1 MALFGS
7 ARDAS
12 LVRSVNRELINNF
25 VDMEVAFYKLVL
37 EDSRANIYDESDN
50 KVYYSPMRIPCLIEK
65 GEKNYVGDDAGYDS
79 TREGFFNFLRDDL
92 KDSNIKGNI
101 GIGHTRWATHGVP
114 NDVNAHPHS
123 DNSEEFAII
132 HNGIIENYAEI
143 KKDLLE
149 EGFEFKSDTDTEVV
163 AVELS
168 RKWNGQLLKTVTDVA
183 KNLEGTYALVVTTTK
198 EEGTI
203 VAGRLMSPLVLGV
216 GENEVFLASD
226 SAAILEHT
234 NKMIF
239 LENGD
244 FVEIKNGQY
253 KLFDSELN
261 EIEREIQEIDWEVSE
276 AEKLGHDHFMY
287 KEILEQSEVIE
298 RTISGRLETT
308 SKEIPIKQDEASK
321 YEKIWIVACGTAYH
335 AGLFGKDLFEK
346 VLGVPV
352 SVELASEFRYR
363 EPIVGEN
370 DLGIVISQSG
380 ETMDTIAATELL
392 KENGAHVLALVNV
405 VGSSLARMADSV
417 FYLHVGPEIGVAS
430 TKAYLGMLVG
440 QLLLAKHWDSANKL
454 DVSFDEIAELPKLIE
469 ETMDCEKQIKDLS
482 EKIYKKNDIYFIGRG
497 LDYALAAEG
506 ALKLKEISYLHAE
519 ALAAGEL
526 KHGTLALIEDG
537 TPIIVT
543 ASQNHLL
550 DKTTSNVQEVIAR
563 GAYVIAIGD
572 NQSEKLENIS
582 DEYVTLP
589 DSNEILTTVISI
601 IPLQFIAYHVANL
614 NGESIDQPRNLAKSV
629 TVE

>member
-1 MALFGS
+1 MCGIIGYSGPKQPLPILLDGLS
-7 ARDAS
+7 R
-12 LVRSVNRELINNF
+12 
-25 VDMEVAFYKLVL
+25 L
-37 EDSRANIYDESDN
+37 EYR
-50 KVYYSPMRIPCLIEK
+50 
-65 GEKNYVGDDAGYDS
+65 GYDS
-79 TREGFFNFLRDDL
+79 AGIAITDGQNLTIEKKEGKLQVL
-92 KDSNIKGNI
+92 KDHLFDKEINGNI

-114 NDVNAHPHS
+114 SDENAHPHY
-123 DNSEEFAII
+123 DRNKDFAII
-132 HNGIIENYAEI
+132 HNGIIENYAEM
-143 KKDLLE
+143 KEKLQSDDYQ
-149 EGFEFKSDTDTEVV
+149 FESETDTEVV

-168 RKWNGQLLKTVTDVA
+168 KQWTGNLLETVCKVA
-183 KNLEGTYALVVTTTK
+183 KELDGTYALVVTTTK
-198 EEGTI
+198 QSDTI
-203 VAGRLMSPLVLGV
+203 VAGRMMSPLVLGV
-216 GENEVFLASD
+216 GEGEVFLASD

-244 FVEIKNGQY
+244 FVEIKDGSYQ
-253 KLFDSELN
+253 LFDINMNKIS
-261 EIEREIQEIDWEVSE
+261 REVQEIDWKVSE
-276 AEKLGHDHFMY
+276 AEKSGHDHFMY
-287 KEILEQSEVIE
+287 KEILEQAEVIE
-298 RTISGRLETT
+298 RTITGRLEIG
-308 SKEIPIKQDEASK
+308 SEEIPVDLNKAKQF
-321 YEKIWIVACGTAYH
+321 EKIWIVACGTAYH

-363 EPIVGEN
+363 EPIVGKN

-392 KENGAHVLALVNV
+392 KENNVHVLALVNV

-417 FYLHVGPEIGVAS
+417 LYLHVGPEIGVAS

-440 QLLLAKHWDSANKL
+440 QLLLAKHWDESENL
-454 DVSFDEIAELPKLIE
+454 ETTFDEIKQLPSLIK
-469 ETMDCEKQIKDLS
+469 ETLKCETQIKEIS
-482 EKIYKKNDIYFIGRG
+482 KSINEKKDIYFIGRG

-526 KHGTLALIEDG
+526 KHGTLALIENG
-537 TPIIVT
+537 TPVIVT
-543 ASQNHLL
+543 ASQHHLL
-550 DKTTSNVQEVIAR
+550 DKTTSNVQEVKAR

-572 NQSEKLENIS
+572 NSSKKLQDIS
-582 DEYVTLP
+582 NDYVTLP
-589 DSNEILTTVISI
+589 EASEMLSTIVSI

>member
-1 MALFGS
+1 MCGIIGYSGPKQPLPILLDGLS
-7 ARDAS
+7 R
-12 LVRSVNRELINNF
+12 
-25 VDMEVAFYKLVL
+25 L
-37 EDSRANIYDESDN
+37 EYR
-50 KVYYSPMRIPCLIEK
+50 
-65 GEKNYVGDDAGYDS
+65 GYDS
-79 TREGFFNFLRDDL
+79 AGIAITDGQNLTIEKKEGKLQVL
-92 KDSNIKGNI
+92 KDHLLNKEINGNI

-114 NDVNAHPHS
+114 SDENAHPHY
-123 DNSEEFAII
+123 DRNKDFAII
-132 HNGIIENYAEI
+132 HNGIIENYAEM
-143 KKDLLE
+143 KE
-149 EGFEFKSDTDTEVV
+149 ELQSDDYQFESETDTEVV

-168 RKWNGQLLKTVTDVA
+168 KQWTGNLLETVCKVA
-183 KNLEGTYALVVTTTK
+183 KELDGTYALVVTTTK
-198 EEGTI
+198 QSDTI
-203 VAGRLMSPLVLGV
+203 VAGRMMSPLVLGV
-216 GENEVFLASD
+216 GEGEVFLASD

-244 FVEIKNGQY
+244 FVEIKDGSYQ
-253 KLFDSELN
+253 LFDINMNKIS
-261 EIEREIQEIDWEVSE
+261 REVQEIDWKVSE
-276 AEKLGHDHFMY
+276 AEKSGHDHFMY
-287 KEILEQSEVIE
+287 KEILEQAEVIE
-298 RTISGRLETT
+298 RTITGRLEIG
-308 SKEIPIKQDEASK
+308 SEEIPVDLNKAKQF
-321 YEKIWIVACGTAYH
+321 EKIWIVACGTAYH

-363 EPIVGEN
+363 EPIVGKN

-392 KENGAHVLALVNV
+392 KENNAHVLALVNV

-417 FYLHVGPEIGVAS
+417 LYLHVGPEIGVAS

-440 QLLLAKHWDSANKL
+440 QLLLAKHWDESENL
-454 DVSFDEIAELPKLIE
+454 ETTFDEIKQLPFLIK
-469 ETMDCEKQIKDLS
+469 ETLKCESQIKEIS
-482 EKIYKKNDIYFIGRG
+482 KSINEKKDIYFIGRG

-526 KHGTLALIEDG
+526 KHGTLALIENG
-537 TPIIVT
+537 TPVIVT
-543 ASQNHLL
+543 ASQHHLL
-550 DKTTSNVQEVIAR
+550 DKTTSNVQEVKAR

-572 NQSEKLENIS
+572 NSSKKLQDIS
-582 DEYVTLP
+582 NDYVTLP
-589 DSNEILTTVISI
+589 EASEMLSTIVSI

>member
-1 MALFGS
+1 MCGIVGYSGPKEPLPILLGGLS
-7 ARDAS
+7 R
-12 LVRSVNRELINNF
+12 
-25 VDMEVAFYKLVL
+25 L
-37 EDSRANIYDESDN
+37 EYR
-50 KVYYSPMRIPCLIEK
+50 
-65 GEKNYVGDDAGYDS
+65 GYDS
-79 TREGFFNFLRDDL
+79 AGIAILNNNDLVVEKKEGKLSSL
-92 KDSNIKGNI
+92 VQHLEGKTIKGNI

-114 NDVNAHPHS
+114 SDKNAHPHS
-123 DNSEEFAII
+123 DNQNEFAII
-132 HNGIIENYAEI
+132 HNGIVENYSEMKNELI
-143 KKDLLE
+143 E
-149 EGFEFKSDTDTEVV
+149 QGYTFSSDTDTEVV

-168 RKWNGQLLKTVTDVA
+168 KEWSGDLLETVLNVA
-183 KNLEGTYALVVTTTK
+183 KKLEGTYALVVTTVK
-198 EEGTI
+198 QPDVI
-203 VAGRLMSPLVLGV
+203 IAGRMMSPLVLGV
-216 GENEVFLASD
+216 GDDEVFLASD

-244 FVEIKNGQY
+244 FVKIENGHFE
-253 KLFDSELN
+253 LFDINKNKIS
-261 EIEREIQEIDWEVSE
+261 REIQVIDWEVSE
-276 AEKLGHDHFMY
+276 AEKGGHDHFMY
-287 KEILEQSEVIE
+287 KEILEQPEVIE
-298 RTISGRLETT
+298 RTISGRLAGIESDIPI
-308 SKEIPIKQDEASK
+308 SKEEAQK
-321 YEKIWIVACGTAYH
+321 FEKIWIVACGTAYH

-363 EPIVGEN
+363 EPIVGKN

-392 KENGAHVLALVNV
+392 KENDAHVLAFVNV

-417 FYLHVGPEIGVAS
+417 LYLHVGPEIGVAS
-430 TKAYLGMLVG
+430 TKAYLGMLIG
-440 QLLLAKHWDSANKL
+440 QLLVAKHWDEENKL
-454 DVSFDEIAELPKLIE
+454 NISYDEINELPKLIQ
-469 ETMDCEKQIKDLS
+469 ETLNCEDQIKSLS
-482 EKIYKKNDIYFIGRG
+482 KKISKKKDIYFIGRG

-526 KHGTLALIEDG
+526 KHGTLALIEDD
-537 TPIIVT
+537 TPVIVT

-563 GAYVIAIGD
+563 GAYVISIGD
-572 NQSEKLENIS
+572 NSSKKLEDIS
-582 DEYVTLP
+582 NEYVTLP
-589 DSNEILTTVISI
+589 TTSEVLSTIISI

>member
-1 MALFGS
+1 
-7 ARDAS
+7 
-12 LVRSVNRELINNF
+12 VNRNNLKQSLLQPARWNGDIMCGIVGYSGPKEPLPILING
-25 VDMEVAFYKLVL
+25 LSRL
-37 EDSRANIYDESDN
+37 EYR
-50 KVYYSPMRIPCLIEK
+50 
-65 GEKNYVGDDAGYDS
+65 GYDS
-79 TREGFFNFLRDDL
+79 AGIAISDGNKIIVEKKEGKLDVLKNHL
-92 KDSNIKGNI
+92 KDRNIKGNL

-149 EGFEFKSDTDTEVV
+149 KGFKFKSDTDTEVV

-183 KNLEGTYALVVTTTK
+183 KTLEGTYALVVTTTR

-253 KLFDSELN
+253 KLFDLELN

-276 AEKLGHDHFMY
+276 AEKLGYDHFMY

-298 RTISGRLETT
+298 RTISRRLEKN

-335 AGLFGKDLFEK
+335 AGLFGKDIFEK

-454 DVSFDEIAELPKLIE
+454 DVSFNEIAELPKLIE
-469 ETMDCEKQIKDLS
+469 ETMACEKQIKEIS
-482 EKIYKKNDIYFIGRG
+482 EIICKKNDIYFIGRG

-526 KHGTLALIEDG
+526 KHGTLALIEEG

>member
-1 MALFGS
+1 MCGIIGYSGPKQPLPILLDGLS
-7 ARDAS
+7 R
-12 LVRSVNRELINNF
+12 
-25 VDMEVAFYKLVL
+25 L
-37 EDSRANIYDESDN
+37 EYR
-50 KVYYSPMRIPCLIEK
+50 
-65 GEKNYVGDDAGYDS
+65 GYDS
-79 TREGFFNFLRDDL
+79 AGIAITDGQNLTIEKKEGKLQVL
-92 KDSNIKGNI
+92 KNHLLNKEINGNI

-114 NDVNAHPHS
+114 SDENAHPHY
-123 DNSEEFAII
+123 DRDKDFAII
-132 HNGIIENYAEI
+132 HNGIIENYAEM
-143 KKDLLE
+143 KE
-149 EGFEFKSDTDTEVV
+149 ELQRDNYQFESETDTEVV

-168 RKWNGQLLKTVTDVA
+168 NQWTGNLLETVCKVA
-183 KNLEGTYALVVTTTK
+183 KELVGTYALVVTTTK
-198 EEGTI
+198 QPDTI
-203 VAGRLMSPLVLGV
+203 VAGRMMSPLVLGV
-216 GENEVFLASD
+216 GEGEVFLASD

-244 FVEIKNGQY
+244 FVEIKDGSYQ
-253 KLFDSELN
+253 LFDIHMNKIS
-261 EIEREIQEIDWEVSE
+261 REIQEIDWKVSE
-276 AEKLGHDHFMY
+276 AEKSGHDHFMY
-287 KEILEQSEVIE
+287 KEILEQAEVIE
-298 RTISGRLETT
+298 RTIAGRLEIG
-308 SKEIPIKQDEASK
+308 SEEIPVNLNMAKQF
-321 YEKIWIVACGTAYH
+321 EKIWIVACGTAYH

-392 KENGAHVLALVNV
+392 KENDAHVLALVNV

-417 FYLHVGPEIGVAS
+417 LYLHVGPEIGVAS

-440 QLLLAKHWDSANKL
+440 QLLLAKHWDESENL
-454 DVSFDEIAELPKLIE
+454 ETTFDEIKQLPLLIK
-469 ETMDCEKQIKDLS
+469 ETLKCESQIKEIS
-482 EKIYKKNDIYFIGRG
+482 KSINEKKDIYFIGRG

-526 KHGTLALIEDG
+526 KHGTLALIENG
-537 TPIIVT
+537 TPVIVT
-543 ASQNHLL
+543 ASQHHLL
-550 DKTTSNVQEVIAR
+550 DKTTSNVQEVKAR

-572 NQSEKLENIS
+572 NSSKKLQDIS
-582 DEYVTLP
+582 NDYVTLP
-589 DSNEILTTVISI
+589 EASEMLSTIVSI

>member
-1 MALFGS
+1 MCGIIGYSGPKQPLPILLGGLS
-7 ARDAS
+7 R
-12 LVRSVNRELINNF
+12 
-25 VDMEVAFYKLVL
+25 L
-37 EDSRANIYDESDN
+37 EYR
-50 KVYYSPMRIPCLIEK
+50 
-65 GEKNYVGDDAGYDS
+65 GYDS
-79 TREGFFNFLRDDL
+79 AGIAISDGENIIIEKKEGKLQVL
-92 KDSNIKGNI
+92 KDHLLDTKIKGNI

-114 NDVNAHPHS
+114 SDENAHPHY
-123 DNSEEFAII
+123 DNNQDFALI

-143 KKDLLE
+143 KE
-149 EGFEFKSDTDTEVV
+149 ELQKEDYQFESETDTEVV

-168 RKWNGQLLKTVTDVA
+168 RQWTGNLLETVCKVA
-183 KNLEGTYALVVTTTK
+183 KELDGTYALVVTTTK
-198 EEGTI
+198 QSNTI
-203 VAGRLMSPLVLGV
+203 VAGRMMSPLVLGV
-216 GENEVFLASD
+216 GDGEVFLASD

-244 FVEIKNGQY
+244 FVEIKNGNYQ
-253 KLFDSELN
+253 LFDIN
-261 EIEREIQEIDWEVSE
+261 MNKVTRDIQEIDWEVSE
-276 AEKLGHDHFMY
+276 AEKSGHDHYMY

-298 RTISGRLETT
+298 RTIAGRLEVG
-308 SKEIPIKQDEASK
+308 SEEIPVDLKKAKQF
-321 YEKIWIVACGTAYH
+321 EKIWIVACGTAYH

-392 KENGAHVLALVNV
+392 KENNSHVLALVNV

-417 FYLHVGPEIGVAS
+417 LYLHVGPEIGVAS

-440 QLLLAKHWDSANKL
+440 QLLLAKHWDESNKL
-454 DVSFDEIAELPKLIE
+454 ETTFNEIKQLPSLIK
-469 ETMDCEKQIKDLS
+469 ETLKCEAQIKEIS
-482 EKIYKKNDIYFIGRG
+482 KSINEKKDIYFIGRG

-526 KHGTLALIEDG
+526 KHGTLALIQDG
-537 TPIIVT
+537 TPVIVT
-543 ASQNHLL
+543 ASQHHLL
-550 DKTTSNVQEVIAR
+550 DKTTSNVQEVKAR

-572 NQSEKLENIS
+572 NSSKKLQDIS
-582 DEYVTLP
+582 DDYVTLP
-589 DSNEILTTVISI
+589 EASEMLSTIVSI

>member
-1 MALFGS
+1 MCGIVGYSGPKEPLPILLGGLS
-7 ARDAS
+7 R
-12 LVRSVNRELINNF
+12 
-25 VDMEVAFYKLVL
+25 L
-37 EDSRANIYDESDN
+37 EYR
-50 KVYYSPMRIPCLIEK
+50 
-65 GEKNYVGDDAGYDS
+65 GYDS
-79 TREGFFNFLRDDL
+79 AGIAILNNNDLIVEKKEGKLSSL
-92 KDSNIKGNI
+92 VQHLEGKTIKGNI

-114 NDVNAHPHS
+114 SDKNAHPHS
-123 DNSEEFAII
+123 DNQNEFAII
-132 HNGIIENYAEI
+132 HNGIVENYSEMKNELI
-143 KKDLLE
+143 E
-149 EGFEFKSDTDTEVV
+149 QGYTFSSDTDTEVV

-168 RKWNGQLLKTVTDVA
+168 KEWSGDLLETVLNVA
-183 KNLEGTYALVVTTTK
+183 KKLEGTYALVVTTVK
-198 EEGTI
+198 QPDVI
-203 VAGRLMSPLVLGV
+203 VAGRMMSPLVLGV
-216 GENEVFLASD
+216 GDDEVFLASD

-244 FVEIKNGQY
+244 FVKIENGHFE
-253 KLFDSELN
+253 LFDINKNKIS
-261 EIEREIQEIDWEVSE
+261 REIQVIDWEVSE
-276 AEKLGHDHFMY
+276 AEKGGHDHFMY
-287 KEILEQSEVIE
+287 KEILEQPEVIE
-298 RTISGRLETT
+298 RTISGRLAGIESDIPI
-308 SKEIPIKQDEASK
+308 SKEEAQK
-321 YEKIWIVACGTAYH
+321 FEKIWIVACGTAYH

-363 EPIVGEN
+363 EPIVGKN

-392 KENGAHVLALVNV
+392 KENDAHVLAFVNV

-417 FYLHVGPEIGVAS
+417 LYLHVGPEIGVAS
-430 TKAYLGMLVG
+430 TKAYLGMLIG
-440 QLLLAKHWDSANKL
+440 QLLVAKHWDEENKL
-454 DVSFDEIAELPKLIE
+454 NISYDEINELPKLIQ
-469 ETMDCEKQIKDLS
+469 ETLNCEDQIKSLS
-482 EKIYKKNDIYFIGRG
+482 KKISKKKGIYFIGRV

-526 KHGTLALIEDG
+526 KHGTLALIEDD
-537 TPIIVT
+537 TPVIVT

-563 GAYVIAIGD
+563 GAYVISIGD
-572 NQSEKLENIS
+572 NSSKKLEDIS
-582 DEYVTLP
+582 NEYVTLP
-589 DSNEILTTVISI
+589 TTSEVLSTIISI

>member
-1 MALFGS
+1 MCGIIGYSGPKQPLPILLDGLS
-7 ARDAS
+7 R
-12 LVRSVNRELINNF
+12 
-25 VDMEVAFYKLVL
+25 L
-37 EDSRANIYDESDN
+37 EYR
-50 KVYYSPMRIPCLIEK
+50 
-65 GEKNYVGDDAGYDS
+65 GYDS
-79 TREGFFNFLRDDL
+79 AGIAITDGQNLTIEKKEGKLQVL
-92 KDSNIKGNI
+92 KDHLLNKEINGNI

-114 NDVNAHPHS
+114 SDENAHPHY
-123 DNSEEFAII
+123 DRDKDFAII
-132 HNGIIENYAEI
+132 HNGIIENYAEM
-143 KKDLLE
+143 KE
-149 EGFEFKSDTDTEVV
+149 ELQRDNYQFESETDTEVV

-168 RKWNGQLLKTVTDVA
+168 NQWTGNLLETVCKVA
-183 KNLEGTYALVVTTTK
+183 KELVGTYALVVTTTK
-198 EEGTI
+198 QPDTI
-203 VAGRLMSPLVLGV
+203 VAGRMMSPLVLGV
-216 GENEVFLASD
+216 GEGEVFLASD

-244 FVEIKNGQY
+244 FVEIKDGSYQ
-253 KLFDSELN
+253 LFDINMNKIS
-261 EIEREIQEIDWEVSE
+261 REIQEIDWKVSE
-276 AEKLGHDHFMY
+276 AEKSGHDHFMY
-287 KEILEQSEVIE
+287 KEILEQAEVIE
-298 RTISGRLETT
+298 RTITGRLEIG
-308 SKEIPIKQDEASK
+308 SEEIPVDLNMAKQF
-321 YEKIWIVACGTAYH
+321 EKIWIVACGTAYH

-392 KENGAHVLALVNV
+392 KENDAHVLALVNV

-417 FYLHVGPEIGVAS
+417 LYLHVGPEIGVAS

-440 QLLLAKHWDSANKL
+440 QLLLAKHWDESENL
-454 DVSFDEIAELPKLIE
+454 ETTFDEIKQLPLLIK
-469 ETMDCEKQIKDLS
+469 ETLKCESQIKEIS
-482 EKIYKKNDIYFIGRG
+482 KSINEKKDIYFIGRG

-526 KHGTLALIEDG
+526 KHGTLALIENG
-537 TPIIVT
+537 TPVIVT
-543 ASQNHLL
+543 ASQHHLL
-550 DKTTSNVQEVIAR
+550 DKTTSNVQEVKAR

-572 NQSEKLENIS
+572 NSSKKLQDIS
-582 DEYVTLP
+582 NDYVTLP
-589 DSNEILTTVISI
+589 EASEMLSTIVSI

>member
-1 MALFGS
+1 
-7 ARDAS
+7 
-12 LVRSVNRELINNF
+12 
-25 VDMEVAFYKLVL
+25 
-37 EDSRANIYDESDN
+37 
-50 KVYYSPMRIPCLIEK
+50 
-65 GEKNYVGDDAGYDS
+65 
-79 TREGFFNFLRDDL
+79 
-92 KDSNIKGNI
+92 
-101 GIGHTRWATHGVP
+101 
-114 NDVNAHPHS
+114 
-123 DNSEEFAII
+123 
-132 HNGIIENYAEI
+132 
-143 KKDLLE
+143 
-149 EGFEFKSDTDTEVV
+149 
-163 AVELS
+163 
-168 RKWNGQLLKTVTDVA
+168 
-183 KNLEGTYALVVTTTK
+183 
-198 EEGTI
+198 
-203 VAGRLMSPLVLGV
+203 
-216 GENEVFLASD
+216 
-226 SAAILEHT
+226 
-234 NKMIF
+234 
-239 LENGD
+239 
-244 FVEIKNGQY
+244 
-253 KLFDSELN
+253 
-261 EIEREIQEIDWEVSE
+261 
-276 AEKLGHDHFMY
+276 
-287 KEILEQSEVIE
+287 
-298 RTISGRLETT
+298 
-308 SKEIPIKQDEASK
+308 
-321 YEKIWIVACGTAYH
+321 
-335 AGLFGKDLFEK
+335 
-346 VLGVPV
+346 
-352 SVELASEFRYR
+352 
-363 EPIVGEN
+363 
-370 DLGIVISQSG
+370 
-380 ETMDTIAATELL
+380 MDTIAATELL

-440 QLLLAKHWDSANKL
+440 QLLLAKHWDSASKL
-454 DVSFDEIAELPKLIE
+454 DVSFDEVAELPKLIE
-469 ETMDCEKQIKDLS
+469 ETMACEKQIKDIS

>member
-1 MALFGS
+1 MCGIIGYS
-7 ARDAS
+7 GQ
-12 LVRSVNRELINNF
+12 REPLPILL
-25 VDMEVAFYKLVL
+25 DGLSRL
-37 EDSRANIYDESDN
+37 EYR
-50 KVYYSPMRIPCLIEK
+50 
-65 GEKNYVGDDAGYDS
+65 GYDS
-79 TREGFFNFLRDDL
+79 AGIAIIDGETLTIEKKEGKLQVL
-92 KDSNIKGNI
+92 KDHLVDKEINGNI

-114 NDVNAHPHS
+114 SDENAHPHY
-123 DNSEEFAII
+123 DNNQDFAII
-132 HNGIIENYAEI
+132 HNGIIENYAEM
-143 KKDLLE
+143 KEVLLNE
-149 EGFEFKSDTDTEVV
+149 NNEFKSETDTEVV

-168 RKWNGQLLKTVTDVA
+168 RQWTGNLLETVCNVA
-183 KNLEGTYALVVTTTK
+183 KGLEGTYALVVTTIK
-198 EEGTI
+198 EPETI
-203 VAGRLMSPLVLGV
+203 VAGRMMSPLVLGV
-216 GENEVFLASD
+216 GEDEVFLASD

-253 KLFDSELN
+253 QLFDIDMN
-261 EIEREIQEIDWEVSE
+261 EITREVQVIDWEVSE
-276 AEKLGHDHFMY
+276 AEKSGHDHFMY

-298 RTISGRLETT
+298 RTITGRLELG
-308 SKEIPIKQDEASK
+308 SEQIPIDLEHAKK
-321 YEKIWIVACGTAYH
+321 FEKIWIVACGTAYH

-346 VLGVPV
+346 VLGIPV

-363 EPIVGEN
+363 EPIVGKN

-392 KENGAHVLALVNV
+392 KENGSHVLALVNV

-417 FYLHVGPEIGVAS
+417 LYLHVGPEIGVAS

-440 QLLLAKHWDSANKL
+440 QLLLAKHWDEFNKL
-454 DVSFDEIAELPKLIE
+454 ETSFDEISELPFLIKKALE
-469 ETMDCEKQIKDLS
+469 CEPQIKEISKSIND
-482 EKIYKKNDIYFIGRG
+482 KKDIYFIGRG

-526 KHGTLALIEDG
+526 KHGTLALIEKG
-537 TPIIVT
+537 TPVVVT
-543 ASQNHLL
+543 ASQHHLL
-550 DKTTSNVQEVIAR
+550 DKTTSNVQEVKAR

-572 NQSEKLENIS
+572 NSSKKLQDIS
-582 DEYVTLP
+582 DNYVTLP
-589 DSNEILTTVISI
+589 EASEMLSTIISI

>member
-1 MALFGS
+1 MCGIVGYS
-7 ARDAS
+7 GPK
-12 LVRSVNRELINNF
+12 ELLPIRING
-25 VDMEVAFYKLVL
+25 LSRL
-37 EDSRANIYDESDN
+37 EYR
-50 KVYYSPMRIPCLIEK
+50 
-65 GEKNYVGDDAGYDS
+65 GYDS
-79 TREGFFNFLRDDL
+79 AGIAISDGNKITVEKKEGKLNVL
-92 KDSNIKGNI
+92 KNHLKESNIKGNI

-168 RKWNGQLLKTVTDVA
+168 RKWNGELLKTVTDVA
-183 KNLEGTYALVVTTTK
+183 KTLDGTYALVVTTTK

-253 KLFDSELN
+253 KLFDSDLN
-261 EIEREIQEIDWEVSE
+261 KIEREIQVIDWEVSE

-298 RTISGRLETT
+298 RTISGRLE
-308 SKEIPIKQDEASK
+308 SNSEEIPIKLDEVSK

-440 QLLLAKHWDSANKL
+440 QLLLAKHWDSTNKL

-469 ETMDCEKQIKDLS
+469 ETMDCEKQIKDIS

>member
-1 MALFGS
+1 MCGIIGYSGPKQPLPILLGGLS
-7 ARDAS
+7 R
-12 LVRSVNRELINNF
+12 
-25 VDMEVAFYKLVL
+25 L
-37 EDSRANIYDESDN
+37 EYR
-50 KVYYSPMRIPCLIEK
+50 
-65 GEKNYVGDDAGYDS
+65 GYDS
-79 TREGFFNFLRDDL
+79 AGIAISDGENIIIEKKEGKLQVL
-92 KDSNIKGNI
+92 KDHLLDAKIKGNI

-114 NDVNAHPHS
+114 SDENAHPHY
-123 DNSEEFAII
+123 DNNQDFAII

-143 KKDLLE
+143 KE
-149 EGFEFKSDTDTEVV
+149 ELQKEDYQFESETDTEVV

-168 RKWNGQLLKTVTDVA
+168 RQWTGNLLETVCKVA
-183 KNLEGTYALVVTTTK
+183 KELDGTYALVVTTTK
-198 EEGTI
+198 QSNTI
-203 VAGRLMSPLVLGV
+203 VAGRMMSPLVLGV
-216 GENEVFLASD
+216 GDGEVFLASD

-244 FVEIKNGQY
+244 FVEIKNGNYQ
-253 KLFDSELN
+253 LFDIN
-261 EIEREIQEIDWEVSE
+261 MNKVTRDIQEIDWEVSE
-276 AEKLGHDHFMY
+276 AEKSGHDHYMY

-298 RTISGRLETT
+298 RTIAGRLEVG
-308 SKEIPIKQDEASK
+308 SEEIPIDLKKAKQF
-321 YEKIWIVACGTAYH
+321 EKIWIVACGTAYH

-392 KENGAHVLALVNV
+392 KENNSHVLALVNV

-417 FYLHVGPEIGVAS
+417 LYLHVGPEIGVAS

-440 QLLLAKHWDSANKL
+440 QLLLAKHWDESNKL
-454 DVSFDEIAELPKLIE
+454 ETTFNEIKQLPSLIK
-469 ETMDCEKQIKDLS
+469 ETLKCEAQIKEIS
-482 EKIYKKNDIYFIGRG
+482 KSINEKKDIYFIGRG

-526 KHGTLALIEDG
+526 KHGTLALIQDG
-537 TPIIVT
+537 TPVIVT
-543 ASQNHLL
+543 ASQHHLL
-550 DKTTSNVQEVIAR
+550 DKTTSNVQEVKAR

-572 NQSEKLENIS
+572 NSSKKLQDIS
-582 DEYVTLP
+582 NDYVTLP
-589 DSNEILTTVISI
+589 EASEMLSTIVSI

>member
-1 MALFGS
+1 MCGIIGYSGPKQPLPILLGGLS
-7 ARDAS
+7 R
-12 LVRSVNRELINNF
+12 
-25 VDMEVAFYKLVL
+25 L
-37 EDSRANIYDESDN
+37 EYR
-50 KVYYSPMRIPCLIEK
+50 
-65 GEKNYVGDDAGYDS
+65 GYDS
-79 TREGFFNFLRDDL
+79 AGIAISDGENIIIEKKEGKLQVL
-92 KDSNIKGNI
+92 KDHLLDSKIKGNI

-114 NDVNAHPHS
+114 SDENAHPHY
-123 DNSEEFAII
+123 DNNQDFAII

-143 KKDLLE
+143 KE
-149 EGFEFKSDTDTEVV
+149 ELQKEDYQFESETDTEVV

-168 RKWNGQLLKTVTDVA
+168 RQWTGNLLETVCKVA
-183 KNLEGTYALVVTTTK
+183 KELDGTYALVVTTTK
-198 EEGTI
+198 QSNTI
-203 VAGRLMSPLVLGV
+203 VAGRMMSPLVLGV
-216 GENEVFLASD
+216 GDGEVFLASD

-244 FVEIKNGQY
+244 FVEIKNGNYQ
-253 KLFDSELN
+253 LFDIN
-261 EIEREIQEIDWEVSE
+261 MNKVTRDIQEIDWEVSE
-276 AEKLGHDHFMY
+276 AEKSGHDHYMY

-298 RTISGRLETT
+298 RTIAGRLEVG
-308 SKEIPIKQDEASK
+308 SEEIPIDLKKAKQF
-321 YEKIWIVACGTAYH
+321 EKIWIVACGTAYH

-370 DLGIVISQSG
+370 DLAIVISQSG

-392 KENGAHVLALVNV
+392 KENNSHVLALVNV

-417 FYLHVGPEIGVAS
+417 LYLHVGPEIGVAS

-440 QLLLAKHWDSANKL
+440 QLLLAKHWDESNKL
-454 DVSFDEIAELPKLIE
+454 ETTFNEIKQLPSLIK
-469 ETMDCEKQIKDLS
+469 ETLKCEAQIKEIS
-482 EKIYKKNDIYFIGRG
+482 KSINEKKDIYFIGRG

-526 KHGTLALIEDG
+526 KHGTLALIQDG
-537 TPIIVT
+537 TPVIVT
-543 ASQNHLL
+543 ASQHHLL
-550 DKTTSNVQEVIAR
+550 DKTTSNVQEVKAR

-572 NQSEKLENIS
+572 NSSKKLQDIS
-582 DEYVTLP
+582 NDYVTLP
-589 DSNEILTTVISI
+589 EASEMLSTIVSI

>member
-1 MALFGS
+1 MCGIIGYSGPKQPLPI
-7 ARDAS
+7 
-12 LVRSVNRELINNF
+12 L
-25 VDMEVAFYKLVL
+25 L
-37 EDSRANIYDESDN
+37 EGLSRLEY
-50 KVYYSPMRIPCLIEK
+50 R
-65 GEKNYVGDDAGYDS
+65 GYDS
-79 TREGFFNFLRDDL
+79 AGIAITDGPNLTIEKKEGKLQVL
-92 KDSNIKGNI
+92 KDHLLNKEINGNI

-114 NDVNAHPHS
+114 SDENAHPHY
-123 DNSEEFAII
+123 DRNKDFAII
-132 HNGIIENYAEI
+132 HNGIIENYAEM
-143 KKDLLE
+143 KE
-149 EGFEFKSDTDTEVV
+149 ELQSDDYQFESETDTEVV

-168 RKWNGQLLKTVTDVA
+168 KQWTGNLLETVCKVA
-183 KNLEGTYALVVTTTK
+183 KELDGTYALVVTTTK
-198 EEGTI
+198 QSDTI
-203 VAGRLMSPLVLGV
+203 VAGRMMSPLVLGV
-216 GENEVFLASD
+216 GEGEVFLASD

-244 FVEIKNGQY
+244 FVEIKDGSYQ
-253 KLFDSELN
+253 LFDINMNKIS
-261 EIEREIQEIDWEVSE
+261 REVQEIDWKVSE
-276 AEKLGHDHFMY
+276 AEKSGHDHFMY
-287 KEILEQSEVIE
+287 KEILEQAEVIE
-298 RTISGRLETT
+298 RTITGRLEIG
-308 SKEIPIKQDEASK
+308 SEEIPVDLDKAKQF
-321 YEKIWIVACGTAYH
+321 EKIWIVACGTAYH

-363 EPIVGEN
+363 EPIVGKN

-392 KENGAHVLALVNV
+392 KENNAHVLALVNV

-417 FYLHVGPEIGVAS
+417 LYLHVGPEIGVAS

-440 QLLLAKHWDSANKL
+440 QLLLAKHWDESENL
-454 DVSFDEIAELPKLIE
+454 ETTFDEIKQLPSLIK
-469 ETMDCEKQIKDLS
+469 ETLKCETQIKEIS
-482 EKIYKKNDIYFIGRG
+482 KSINEKKDIYFIGRG

-526 KHGTLALIEDG
+526 KHGTLALIENG
-537 TPIIVT
+537 TPVIVT
-543 ASQNHLL
+543 ASQHHLL
-550 DKTTSNVQEVIAR
+550 DKTTSNVQEVKAR

-572 NQSEKLENIS
+572 NSSKKLQDIS
-582 DEYVTLP
+582 NDYVTLP
-589 DSNEILTTVISI
+589 EASEMLSTIVSI

>member
-1 MALFGS
+1 MCGIIGYSGPEEPLPILLGGLS
-7 ARDAS
+7 R
-12 LVRSVNRELINNF
+12 
-25 VDMEVAFYKLVL
+25 L
-37 EDSRANIYDESDN
+37 EYR
-50 KVYYSPMRIPCLIEK
+50 
-65 GEKNYVGDDAGYDS
+65 GYDS
-79 TREGFFNFLRDDL
+79 AGIAITDGDNITIEKKEGKLQVL
-92 KDSNIKGNI
+92 KDHLLDAKIKGNI

-114 NDVNAHPHS
+114 SDENAHPHY
-123 DNSEEFAII
+123 DNNQDFAII

-143 KKDLLE
+143 KE
-149 EGFEFKSDTDTEVV
+149 ELQKEDYQFESETDTEVV

-168 RKWNGQLLKTVTDVA
+168 RQWTGNLLETVCKVA
-183 KNLEGTYALVVTTTK
+183 KELDGTYALVVTTTK
-198 EEGTI
+198 QSNTI
-203 VAGRLMSPLVLGV
+203 VAGRMMSPLVLGV
-216 GENEVFLASD
+216 GDGEVFLASD

-244 FVEIKNGQY
+244 FVEIKDGSYQ
-253 KLFDSELN
+253 LFDIN
-261 EIEREIQEIDWEVSE
+261 MNKVTRDIQEIDWEVSE
-276 AEKLGHDHFMY
+276 AEKSGHDHYMY

-298 RTISGRLETT
+298 RTITGRLEVG
-308 SKEIPIKQDEASK
+308 SEEIPIDLKKAKQF
-321 YEKIWIVACGTAYH
+321 EKIWIVACGTAYH

-392 KENGAHVLALVNV
+392 KENNSHVLALVNV

-417 FYLHVGPEIGVAS
+417 LYLHVGPEIGVAS

-440 QLLLAKHWDSANKL
+440 QLLLAKHWDESENL
-454 DVSFDEIAELPKLIE
+454 ETTFDEIKQLPFLIK
-469 ETMDCEKQIKDLS
+469 ETLKCEFQIKEIS
-482 EKIYKKNDIYFIGRG
+482 KSINEKKDIYFIGRG

-526 KHGTLALIEDG
+526 KHGTLALIENG
-537 TPIIVT
+537 TPVIVT
-543 ASQNHLL
+543 ASQHHLL
-550 DKTTSNVQEVIAR
+550 DKTTSNVQEVKAR
-563 GAYVIAIGD
+563 GAYLIAIGD
-572 NQSEKLENIS
+572 NSSKKLKDIS
-582 DEYVTLP
+582 ND
-589 DSNEILTTVISI
+589 
-601 IPLQFIAYHVANL
+601 
-614 NGESIDQPRNLAKSV
+614 
-629 TVE
+629 

>member
-1 MALFGS
+1 MCGIIGYSGPKQPLPILLDGLS
-7 ARDAS
+7 R
-12 LVRSVNRELINNF
+12 
-25 VDMEVAFYKLVL
+25 L
-37 EDSRANIYDESDN
+37 EYR
-50 KVYYSPMRIPCLIEK
+50 
-65 GEKNYVGDDAGYDS
+65 GYDS
-79 TREGFFNFLRDDL
+79 AGIAITDGPNLTIEKKEGKLQVL
-92 KDSNIKGNI
+92 KDHLLNTEIKGNI

-114 NDVNAHPHS
+114 SDENAHPHY
-123 DNSEEFAII
+123 DRNKDFAII
-132 HNGIIENYAEI
+132 HNGIIENYAEM
-143 KKDLLE
+143 KE
-149 EGFEFKSDTDTEVV
+149 ELQSDDYQFESETDTEVV

-168 RKWNGQLLKTVTDVA
+168 KQWTGNLLETVCKVA
-183 KNLEGTYALVVTTTK
+183 KELDGTYALVVTTTK
-198 EEGTI
+198 QSDTI
-203 VAGRLMSPLVLGV
+203 VAGRMMSPLVLGV
-216 GENEVFLASD
+216 GEGEVFLASD

-244 FVEIKNGQY
+244 FVEIKDGSYQ
-253 KLFDSELN
+253 LFDINMNKIS
-261 EIEREIQEIDWEVSE
+261 REVQEIDWKVSE
-276 AEKLGHDHFMY
+276 AEKSGHDHFMY
-287 KEILEQSEVIE
+287 KEILEQAEVIE
-298 RTISGRLETT
+298 RTITGRLEIG
-308 SKEIPIKQDEASK
+308 SEEIPVDLNKAKQF
-321 YEKIWIVACGTAYH
+321 EKIWIVACGTAYH

-392 KENGAHVLALVNV
+392 KENNAHVLALVNV

-417 FYLHVGPEIGVAS
+417 LYLHVGPEIGVAS

-440 QLLLAKHWDSANKL
+440 QLLLAKHWDESDNL
-454 DVSFDEIAELPKLIE
+454 ETTFDEIKQLPLLIK
-469 ETMDCEKQIKDLS
+469 ETLKCESQIKEIS
-482 EKIYKKNDIYFIGRG
+482 KSINEKKDIYFIGRG

-526 KHGTLALIEDG
+526 KHGTLALIENG
-537 TPIIVT
+537 TPVIVT
-543 ASQNHLL
+543 ASQHHLL
-550 DKTTSNVQEVIAR
+550 DKTTSNVQEVKAR

-572 NQSEKLENIS
+572 NSSKKLQDIS
-582 DEYVTLP
+582 NDYVTLP
-589 DSNEILTTVISI
+589 EASEMLSTIVSI

>member
-1 MALFGS
+1 MCGIVGYSGPKEPLPI
-7 ARDAS
+7 
-12 LVRSVNRELINNF
+12 LING
-25 VDMEVAFYKLVL
+25 LSRL
-37 EDSRANIYDESDN
+37 EYR
-50 KVYYSPMRIPCLIEK
+50 
-65 GEKNYVGDDAGYDS
+65 GYDS
-79 TREGFFNFLRDDL
+79 AGIAISDGNKITVEKKEGKLDVLKNHI

-183 KNLEGTYALVVTTTK
+183 KTLEGTYALVVTTTK

-276 AEKLGHDHFMY
+276 AEKLGYDHFMY

-363 EPIVGEN
+363 EPIVGKN

-469 ETMDCEKQIKDLS
+469 ETMYCEKQIKDIS

-537 TPIIVT
+537 TPVIVT

>member
-1 MALFGS
+1 MCGIIGYSGPKQPLPILLDGLS
-7 ARDAS
+7 R
-12 LVRSVNRELINNF
+12 
-25 VDMEVAFYKLVL
+25 L
-37 EDSRANIYDESDN
+37 EYR
-50 KVYYSPMRIPCLIEK
+50 
-65 GEKNYVGDDAGYDS
+65 GYDS
-79 TREGFFNFLRDDL
+79 AGIAITDGQNLTIEKKEGKLQVL
-92 KDSNIKGNI
+92 KNHLLNKEINGNI

-114 NDVNAHPHS
+114 SDENAHPHY
-123 DNSEEFAII
+123 DRDKDFAII
-132 HNGIIENYAEI
+132 HNGIIENYAEM
-143 KKDLLE
+143 KE
-149 EGFEFKSDTDTEVV
+149 ELQRDNYQFESETDTEVV

-168 RKWNGQLLKTVTDVA
+168 NQWTGNLLETVCKVA
-183 KNLEGTYALVVTTTK
+183 KELVGTYALVVTTTK
-198 EEGTI
+198 QPDTI
-203 VAGRLMSPLVLGV
+203 VAGRMMSPLVLGV
-216 GENEVFLASD
+216 GEGEVFLASD

-244 FVEIKNGQY
+244 FVEIKDGSYQ
-253 KLFDSELN
+253 LFDINMNKIS
-261 EIEREIQEIDWEVSE
+261 REIQEIDWKVSE
-276 AEKLGHDHFMY
+276 AEKSGHDHFMY
-287 KEILEQSEVIE
+287 KEILEQAEVIE
-298 RTISGRLETT
+298 RTITGRLEIG
-308 SKEIPIKQDEASK
+308 SEEIPVNLNMAKQF
-321 YEKIWIVACGTAYH
+321 EKIWIVACGTAYH

-392 KENGAHVLALVNV
+392 KENDAHVLALVNV

-417 FYLHVGPEIGVAS
+417 LYLHVGPEIGVAS

-440 QLLLAKHWDSANKL
+440 QLLLAKHWDESENL
-454 DVSFDEIAELPKLIE
+454 ETTFDEIKQLPLLIK
-469 ETMDCEKQIKDLS
+469 ETLKCESQIKEIS
-482 EKIYKKNDIYFIGRG
+482 KSIIEKKDIYFIGRG

-526 KHGTLALIEDG
+526 KHGTLALIENG
-537 TPIIVT
+537 TPVIVT
-543 ASQNHLL
+543 ASQHHLL
-550 DKTTSNVQEVIAR
+550 DKTTSNVQEVKAR

-572 NQSEKLENIS
+572 NSSKKLQDIS
-582 DEYVTLP
+582 NDYVTLP
-589 DSNEILTTVISI
+589 EASEMLSTIVSI

>member
-1 MALFGS
+1 MNRNNLKQS
-7 ARDAS
+7 LLQPARWNGDIMCGIVGYS
-12 LVRSVNRELINNF
+12 GPKEPLPILING
-25 VDMEVAFYKLVL
+25 LSRL
-37 EDSRANIYDESDN
+37 EYR
-50 KVYYSPMRIPCLIEK
+50 
-65 GEKNYVGDDAGYDS
+65 GYDS
-79 TREGFFNFLRDDL
+79 AGIAISDGNKIIVEKKEGKLDVLKNHL
-92 KDSNIKGNI
+92 KDSNIKGNL

-149 EGFEFKSDTDTEVV
+149 KGFKFKSDTDTEVV

-183 KNLEGTYALVVTTTK
+183 KTLEGTYALVVTTTR

-276 AEKLGHDHFMY
+276 AEKLGYDHFMY

-298 RTISGRLETT
+298 RTISGRLEKN
-308 SKEIPIKQDEASK
+308 SKEIPIKLDEASK

-335 AGLFGKDLFEK
+335 AGLFGKDIFEK

-454 DVSFDEIAELPKLIE
+454 DVSFNEIAELPKLIE
-469 ETMDCEKQIKDLS
+469 ETMACEKQIKEIS
-482 EKIYKKNDIYFIGRG
+482 EIICKKNDIYFIGRG

-526 KHGTLALIEDG
+526 KHGTLALIEEG

>member
-1 MALFGS
+1 MCGIIGYSGPKQPLPILLNGLS
-7 ARDAS
+7 R
-12 LVRSVNRELINNF
+12 
-25 VDMEVAFYKLVL
+25 L
-37 EDSRANIYDESDN
+37 EYR
-50 KVYYSPMRIPCLIEK
+50 
-65 GEKNYVGDDAGYDS
+65 GYDS
-79 TREGFFNFLRDDL
+79 AGIAITDGQNLTIEKKEGKLQVL
-92 KDSNIKGNI
+92 KDHLLDKEINGNI

-114 NDVNAHPHS
+114 SDENAHPHY
-123 DNSEEFAII
+123 DRNKDFAII
-132 HNGIIENYAEI
+132 HNGIIENYAEM
-143 KKDLLE
+143 KE
-149 EGFEFKSDTDTEVV
+149 ELQSDDYQFESETDTEVV

-168 RKWNGQLLKTVTDVA
+168 KQWTGNLLETVCKVA
-183 KNLEGTYALVVTTTK
+183 KELDGTYALVVTTTK
-198 EEGTI
+198 QSDTI
-203 VAGRLMSPLVLGV
+203 VAGRMMSPLVLGV
-216 GENEVFLASD
+216 GEGEVFLASD

-244 FVEIKNGQY
+244 FVEIKDGSYQ
-253 KLFDSELN
+253 LFDINMNKIS
-261 EIEREIQEIDWEVSE
+261 REVQEIDWEVSE
-276 AEKLGHDHFMY
+276 AEKSGHDHFMY
-287 KEILEQSEVIE
+287 KEILEQAEVIE
-298 RTISGRLETT
+298 RTITGRLEIG
-308 SKEIPIKQDEASK
+308 SEEIPVDLNKAKQF
-321 YEKIWIVACGTAYH
+321 EKIWIVACGTAYH

-392 KENGAHVLALVNV
+392 KENNAHVLALVNV

-417 FYLHVGPEIGVAS
+417 LYLHVGPEIGVAS

-440 QLLLAKHWDSANKL
+440 QLLLAKHWDESENL
-454 DVSFDEIAELPKLIE
+454 ETTFDEIKQLPFLIK
-469 ETMDCEKQIKDLS
+469 ETLKCESQIKEIS
-482 EKIYKKNDIYFIGRG
+482 KSINEKKDIYFIGRG

-526 KHGTLALIEDG
+526 KHGTLALIENG
-537 TPIIVT
+537 TPVIVT
-543 ASQNHLL
+543 ASQHHLL
-550 DKTTSNVQEVIAR
+550 DKTTSNVQEVKAR

-572 NQSEKLENIS
+572 NSSKKLQDIS
-582 DEYVTLP
+582 NDYVTLP
-589 DSNEILTTVISI
+589 EASEMLSTIVSI

>member
-1 MALFGS
+1 MCGIVGYSGPKEPLPILLGGLS
-7 ARDAS
+7 R
-12 LVRSVNRELINNF
+12 
-25 VDMEVAFYKLVL
+25 L
-37 EDSRANIYDESDN
+37 EYR
-50 KVYYSPMRIPCLIEK
+50 
-65 GEKNYVGDDAGYDS
+65 GYDS
-79 TREGFFNFLRDDL
+79 SGIAILNNNDLIVEKKEGKLSSL
-92 KDSNIKGNI
+92 IQHLEGKTIKGSI

-114 NDVNAHPHS
+114 SDKNAHPHS
-123 DNSEEFAII
+123 DNQNEFAII
-132 HNGIIENYAEI
+132 HNGIVENYSEM
-143 KKDLLE
+143 KDELIE
-149 EGFEFKSDTDTEVV
+149 QGYTFSSDTDTEVV

-168 RKWNGQLLKTVTDVA
+168 KEWSGDLLETVVNVA
-183 KNLEGTYALVVTTTK
+183 KKLEGTYALVVTTVK
-198 EEGTI
+198 QPDVI
-203 VAGRLMSPLVLGV
+203 VAGRMMSPLVLGV
-216 GENEVFLASD
+216 GDDEVFLASD

-244 FVEIKNGQY
+244 FVKIENGNFE
-253 KLFDSELN
+253 LFDINKNKIS
-261 EIEREIQEIDWEVSE
+261 REIQVIDWEVSE
-276 AEKLGHDHFMY
+276 AEKGGHDHFMY
-287 KEILEQSEVIE
+287 KEILEQPEVIE
-298 RTISGRLETT
+298 RTISGRLSGSESDIPI
-308 SKEIPIKQDEASK
+308 SKEEAQK
-321 YEKIWIVACGTAYH
+321 FEKIWIVACGTAYH

-392 KENGAHVLALVNV
+392 KENDAHVLAFVNV

-417 FYLHVGPEIGVAS
+417 LYLHVGPEIGVAS
-430 TKAYLGMLVG
+430 TKAYLGMLIG
-440 QLLLAKHWDSANKL
+440 QLLVAKHWDEENKL
-454 DVSFDEIAELPKLIE
+454 NISYDDINELPKLIQETLNCE
-469 ETMDCEKQIKDLS
+469 EQIKSLS
-482 EKIYKKNDIYFIGRG
+482 KKISKKKDIYFIGRG

-526 KHGTLALIEDG
+526 KHGTLALIEDD
-537 TPIIVT
+537 TPVIVT

-563 GAYVIAIGD
+563 GAYVISIGD
-572 NQSEKLENIS
+572 NSSKKLEDIS
-582 DEYVTLP
+582 NEYVTLP
-589 DSNEILTTVISI
+589 TTSEVLSTIISI

>member
-1 MALFGS
+1 MCGIIGYSGPEDPLPILLGGLS
-7 ARDAS
+7 R
-12 LVRSVNRELINNF
+12 
-25 VDMEVAFYKLVL
+25 L
-37 EDSRANIYDESDN
+37 EYR
-50 KVYYSPMRIPCLIEK
+50 
-65 GEKNYVGDDAGYDS
+65 GYDS
-79 TREGFFNFLRDDL
+79 AGIAITDGDNITIEKKEGKLQVL
-92 KDSNIKGNI
+92 KDHLLDAKIKGNI

-114 NDVNAHPHS
+114 SDENAHPHY
-123 DNSEEFAII
+123 DNNQDFAII

-143 KKDLLE
+143 KE
-149 EGFEFKSDTDTEVV
+149 ELQKEDYQFESETDTEVV

-168 RKWNGQLLKTVTDVA
+168 RQWTGNLLETVCKVA
-183 KNLEGTYALVVTTTK
+183 KELDGTYALVVTTTK
-198 EEGTI
+198 QSNTI
-203 VAGRLMSPLVLGV
+203 VAGRMMSPLVLGV
-216 GENEVFLASD
+216 GDGEVFLASD

-244 FVEIKNGQY
+244 FVEIKDGSYQ
-253 KLFDSELN
+253 LFDIN
-261 EIEREIQEIDWEVSE
+261 MNKVTRDIQEIDWEVSE
-276 AEKLGHDHFMY
+276 AEKSGHDHYMY

-298 RTISGRLETT
+298 RTITGRLEVG
-308 SKEIPIKQDEASK
+308 SEEIPIDLKKAKQF
-321 YEKIWIVACGTAYH
+321 EKIWIVACGTAYH

-392 KENGAHVLALVNV
+392 KENNSHVLALVNV

-417 FYLHVGPEIGVAS
+417 LYLHVGPEIGVAS

-440 QLLLAKHWDSANKL
+440 QLLLAKHWDESNKL
-454 DVSFDEIAELPKLIE
+454 ETTFDEIKQLPSLIK
-469 ETMDCEKQIKDLS
+469 ETLKCEAQIKEIS
-482 EKIYKKNDIYFIGRG
+482 KSINEKKDIYFIGRG

-526 KHGTLALIEDG
+526 KHGTLALIQDG
-537 TPIIVT
+537 TPVIVT
-543 ASQNHLL
+543 ASQHHLL
-550 DKTTSNVQEVIAR
+550 DKTTSNVQEVKAR

-572 NQSEKLENIS
+572 NSSKKLQDIS
-582 DEYVTLP
+582 NDYVTLP
-589 DSNEILTTVISI
+589 EASEMLSTIVSI

>member
-1 MALFGS
+1 MCGIIGYSGPKQPLPILLDGLS
-7 ARDAS
+7 R
-12 LVRSVNRELINNF
+12 
-25 VDMEVAFYKLVL
+25 L
-37 EDSRANIYDESDN
+37 EYR
-50 KVYYSPMRIPCLIEK
+50 
-65 GEKNYVGDDAGYDS
+65 GYDS
-79 TREGFFNFLRDDL
+79 AGIAIIDGQNLTIEKKEGKLQVL
-92 KDSNIKGNI
+92 KDHLLDKEINGNI

-114 NDVNAHPHS
+114 SDENAHPHY
-123 DNSEEFAII
+123 DRNKDFAII
-132 HNGIIENYAEI
+132 HNGIIENYAEM
-143 KKDLLE
+143 KE
-149 EGFEFKSDTDTEVV
+149 ELQSDDYQFESETDTEVV

-168 RKWNGQLLKTVTDVA
+168 KQWTGNLLETVCKVA
-183 KNLEGTYALVVTTTK
+183 KELDGTYALVVTTTK
-198 EEGTI
+198 QSDTI
-203 VAGRLMSPLVLGV
+203 VAGRMMSPLVLGV
-216 GENEVFLASD
+216 GEGEVFLASD

-244 FVEIKNGQY
+244 FVEIKDGSYQ
-253 KLFDSELN
+253 LFDINMNKIS
-261 EIEREIQEIDWEVSE
+261 REVQEIDWEVSE
-276 AEKLGHDHFMY
+276 AEKSGHDHFMY
-287 KEILEQSEVIE
+287 KEILEQAEVIE
-298 RTISGRLETT
+298 RTITGRLEIG
-308 SKEIPIKQDEASK
+308 SEEIPVDLNKAKQF
-321 YEKIWIVACGTAYH
+321 EKIWIVACGTAYH

-392 KENGAHVLALVNV
+392 KENNAHVLALVNV

-417 FYLHVGPEIGVAS
+417 LYLHVGPEIGVAS

-440 QLLLAKHWDSANKL
+440 QLLLAKHWDESENL
-454 DVSFDEIAELPKLIE
+454 ETTFDEIKQLPFLIK
-469 ETMDCEKQIKDLS
+469 ETLKCESQIKEIS
-482 EKIYKKNDIYFIGRG
+482 KSINEKKDIYFIGRG

-526 KHGTLALIEDG
+526 KHGTLALIENG
-537 TPIIVT
+537 TPVIVT
-543 ASQNHLL
+543 ASQHHLL
-550 DKTTSNVQEVIAR
+550 DKTTSNVQEVKAR

-572 NQSEKLENIS
+572 NSSKKLQDIS
-582 DEYVTLP
+582 NDYVTLP
-589 DSNEILTTVISI
+589 EASEMLSTIVSI

>member
-1 MALFGS
+1 MCGIIGYSGPEEPLPILLGGLS
-7 ARDAS
+7 R
-12 LVRSVNRELINNF
+12 
-25 VDMEVAFYKLVL
+25 L
-37 EDSRANIYDESDN
+37 EYR
-50 KVYYSPMRIPCLIEK
+50 
-65 GEKNYVGDDAGYDS
+65 GYDS
-79 TREGFFNFLRDDL
+79 AGIAITDGDNITIEKKEGKLQVL
-92 KDSNIKGNI
+92 KDHLLDAKIKGNI

-114 NDVNAHPHS
+114 SDENAHPHY
-123 DNSEEFAII
+123 DNNQDFAII

-143 KKDLLE
+143 KE
-149 EGFEFKSDTDTEVV
+149 ELQKEDYQFESETDTEVV

-168 RKWNGQLLKTVTDVA
+168 RQWTGNLLETVCKVA
-183 KNLEGTYALVVTTTK
+183 KELDGTYALVVTTTK
-198 EEGTI
+198 QSNTI
-203 VAGRLMSPLVLGV
+203 VAGRMMSPLVLGV
-216 GENEVFLASD
+216 GDGEVFLASD

-244 FVEIKNGQY
+244 FVEIKDGSYQ
-253 KLFDSELN
+253 LFDIN
-261 EIEREIQEIDWEVSE
+261 MNKVTRDIQEIDWEVSE
-276 AEKLGHDHFMY
+276 AEKSGHDHYMY

-298 RTISGRLETT
+298 RTIAGRLELG
-308 SKEIPIKQDEASK
+308 SEEIPIDLKKAKQF
-321 YEKIWIVACGTAYH
+321 EKIWIVACGTAYH

-392 KENGAHVLALVNV
+392 KENNSHVLALVNV

-417 FYLHVGPEIGVAS
+417 LYLHVGPEIGVAS

-440 QLLLAKHWDSANKL
+440 QLLLAKHWDESNKL
-454 DVSFDEIAELPKLIE
+454 ETTFDEIKQLPSLIK
-469 ETMDCEKQIKDLS
+469 ETLKCEAQIKEIS
-482 EKIYKKNDIYFIGRG
+482 KSINEKKDIYFIGRG

-526 KHGTLALIEDG
+526 KHGTLALIQDG
-537 TPIIVT
+537 TPVIVT
-543 ASQNHLL
+543 ASQHHLL
-550 DKTTSNVQEVIAR
+550 DKTTSNVQEVKAR

-572 NQSEKLENIS
+572 NSSKKLQDIS
-582 DEYVTLP
+582 NDYVTLP
-589 DSNEILTTVISI
+589 EASEMLSTIVSI

>member
-1 MALFGS
+1 MCGIIGYSGPKQPLPILLGGLS
-7 ARDAS
+7 R
-12 LVRSVNRELINNF
+12 
-25 VDMEVAFYKLVL
+25 L
-37 EDSRANIYDESDN
+37 EYR
-50 KVYYSPMRIPCLIEK
+50 
-65 GEKNYVGDDAGYDS
+65 GYDS
-79 TREGFFNFLRDDL
+79 AGIAISDGENIIIEKKEGKLQVL
-92 KDSNIKGNI
+92 KDHLLDTKIEGNI

-114 NDVNAHPHS
+114 SDENAHPHY
-123 DNSEEFAII
+123 DNNQDFAII

-143 KKDLLE
+143 KE
-149 EGFEFKSDTDTEVV
+149 ELQKEDYQFESETDTEVV

-168 RKWNGQLLKTVTDVA
+168 RQWTGNLLETVCKVA
-183 KNLEGTYALVVTTTK
+183 KELDGTYALVVTTTK
-198 EEGTI
+198 QSNTI
-203 VAGRLMSPLVLGV
+203 VAGRMMSPLVLGV
-216 GENEVFLASD
+216 GDGEVFLASD

-244 FVEIKNGQY
+244 FVEIKNGNYQ
-253 KLFDSELN
+253 LFDIN
-261 EIEREIQEIDWEVSE
+261 MNKVTRDIQEIDWEVSE
-276 AEKLGHDHFMY
+276 AEKSGHDHYMY

-298 RTISGRLETT
+298 RTIAGRLEVG
-308 SKEIPIKQDEASK
+308 SEEIPIDLKKAKQF
-321 YEKIWIVACGTAYH
+321 EKIWIVACGTAYH

-392 KENGAHVLALVNV
+392 KENNSHVLALVNV

-417 FYLHVGPEIGVAS
+417 LYLHVGPEIGVAS

-440 QLLLAKHWDSANKL
+440 QLLLAKHWDESNKL
-454 DVSFDEIAELPKLIE
+454 ETTFNEIKQLPSLIK
-469 ETMDCEKQIKDLS
+469 ETLKCEAQIKEIS
-482 EKIYKKNDIYFIGRG
+482 KSINEKKDIYFIGRG

-526 KHGTLALIEDG
+526 KHGTLALIQDG
-537 TPIIVT
+537 TPVIVT
-543 ASQNHLL
+543 ASQHHLL
-550 DKTTSNVQEVIAR
+550 DKTTSNVQEVKAR

-572 NQSEKLENIS
+572 NSSKKLQDIS
-582 DEYVTLP
+582 NDYVTLP
-589 DSNEILTTVISI
+589 EASEMLSTIVSI

>member
-1 MALFGS
+1 MCGIIGYSGPKQPLPILLDGLS
-7 ARDAS
+7 R
-12 LVRSVNRELINNF
+12 
-25 VDMEVAFYKLVL
+25 L
-37 EDSRANIYDESDN
+37 EYR
-50 KVYYSPMRIPCLIEK
+50 
-65 GEKNYVGDDAGYDS
+65 GYDS
-79 TREGFFNFLRDDL
+79 AGIAITDGPNLTIEKKEGKLQVL
-92 KDSNIKGNI
+92 KDHLLNKEINGNI

-114 NDVNAHPHS
+114 SDENAHPHY
-123 DNSEEFAII
+123 DRNKDFAII
-132 HNGIIENYAEI
+132 HNGIIENYAEM
-143 KKDLLE
+143 KE
-149 EGFEFKSDTDTEVV
+149 ELQSDDYQFESETDTEVV

-168 RKWNGQLLKTVTDVA
+168 KQWTGNLLETVCKVA
-183 KNLEGTYALVVTTTK
+183 KELDGTYALVVTTTK
-198 EEGTI
+198 QSDTI
-203 VAGRLMSPLVLGV
+203 VAGRMMSPLVLGV
-216 GENEVFLASD
+216 GEGEVFLASD

-244 FVEIKNGQY
+244 FVEIKDGSYQ
-253 KLFDSELN
+253 LFDINMNKIS
-261 EIEREIQEIDWEVSE
+261 REVQEIDWKVSE
-276 AEKLGHDHFMY
+276 AEKSGHDHFMY
-287 KEILEQSEVIE
+287 KEILEQAEVIE
-298 RTISGRLETT
+298 RTITGRLEIG
-308 SKEIPIKQDEASK
+308 SEEIPVDLDKAKQF
-321 YEKIWIVACGTAYH
+321 EKIWIVACGTAYH

-363 EPIVGEN
+363 EPIVGKN

-392 KENGAHVLALVNV
+392 KENNAHVLALVNV

-417 FYLHVGPEIGVAS
+417 LYLHVGPEIGVAS

-440 QLLLAKHWDSANKL
+440 QLLLAKHWDESENL
-454 DVSFDEIAELPKLIE
+454 ETTFDEIKQLPSLIK
-469 ETMDCEKQIKDLS
+469 ETLKCETQIKEIS
-482 EKIYKKNDIYFIGRG
+482 KSINEKKDIYFIGRG

-526 KHGTLALIEDG
+526 KHGTLALIENG
-537 TPIIVT
+537 TPVIVT
-543 ASQNHLL
+543 ASQHHLL
-550 DKTTSNVQEVIAR
+550 DKTTSNVQEVKAR

-572 NQSEKLENIS
+572 NSSKKLQDIS
-582 DEYVTLP
+582 NDYVTLP
-589 DSNEILTTVISI
+589 EASEMLSTIVSI

>member
-1 MALFGS
+1 MCGIVGYS
-7 ARDAS
+7 GPKES
-12 LVRSVNRELINNF
+12 LPILLGGLSR
-25 VDMEVAFYKLVL
+25 L
-37 EDSRANIYDESDN
+37 EYR
-50 KVYYSPMRIPCLIEK
+50 
-65 GEKNYVGDDAGYDS
+65 GYDS
-79 TREGFFNFLRDDL
+79 AGIAILNNNDLIVEKKEGKLSSL
-92 KDSNIKGNI
+92 VQHLEGKTIKGNI

-114 NDVNAHPHS
+114 SDKNAHPHL
-123 DNSEEFAII
+123 DNQNEFAII
-132 HNGIIENYAEI
+132 HNGIVENYSEMKNELI
-143 KKDLLE
+143 E
-149 EGFEFKSDTDTEVV
+149 QGYTFSSDTDTEVV

-168 RKWNGQLLKTVTDVA
+168 KEWSGDLLETVLNVA
-183 KNLEGTYALVVTTTK
+183 KKLEGTYALVVTTVK
-198 EEGTI
+198 QPDVI
-203 VAGRLMSPLVLGV
+203 VAGRMMSPLVLGV
-216 GENEVFLASD
+216 GDDEVFLASD

-244 FVEIKNGQY
+244 FVKIENGHFE
-253 KLFDSELN
+253 LFDINKNKIS
-261 EIEREIQEIDWEVSE
+261 REIQVIDWEVSE
-276 AEKLGHDHFMY
+276 AEKGGHDHFMY
-287 KEILEQSEVIE
+287 KEILEQPEVIE
-298 RTISGRLETT
+298 RTISGRLAGIESDIPI
-308 SKEIPIKQDEASK
+308 SKEEAQK
-321 YEKIWIVACGTAYH
+321 FEKIWIVACGTAYH

-363 EPIVGEN
+363 EPIVGKN

-392 KENGAHVLALVNV
+392 KENDAHVLAFVNV

-417 FYLHVGPEIGVAS
+417 LYLHVGPEIGVAS
-430 TKAYLGMLVG
+430 TKAYLGMLIG
-440 QLLLAKHWDSANKL
+440 QLLVAKHWDEENKL
-454 DVSFDEIAELPKLIE
+454 NISYDEINELPKLIQ
-469 ETMDCEKQIKDLS
+469 ETLNCEDQIKSLS
-482 EKIYKKNDIYFIGRG
+482 KKISKKKDIYFIGRG

-526 KHGTLALIEDG
+526 KHGTLALIEDD
-537 TPIIVT
+537 TPVIVT

-563 GAYVIAIGD
+563 GAYVISIGD
-572 NQSEKLENIS
+572 NSSKKLEDIS
-582 DEYVTLP
+582 NEYVTLP
-589 DSNEILTTVISI
+589 TTSEVLSTIISI

>member
-1 MALFGS
+1 MSKYFCKYCNY
-7 ARDAS
+7 DA
-12 LVRSVNRELINNF
+12 
-25 VDMEVAFYKLVL
+25 K
-37 EDSRANIYDESDN
+37 
-50 KVYYSPMRIPCLIEK
+50 
-65 GEKNYVGDDAGYDS
+65 
-79 TREGFFNFLRDDL
+79 
-92 KDSNIKGNI
+92 IKGNI

-114 NDVNAHPHS
+114 SDENAHPHY
-123 DNSEEFAII
+123 DNNQAFAII

-143 KKDLLE
+143 KE
-149 EGFEFKSDTDTEVV
+149 ELQKEDYQFESETDTEVV

-168 RKWNGQLLKTVTDVA
+168 RQWTGNLLETVCKVA
-183 KNLEGTYALVVTTTK
+183 KELDGTYALVVTTTK
-198 EEGTI
+198 QSNTI
-203 VAGRLMSPLVLGV
+203 VAGRMMSPLVLGV
-216 GENEVFLASD
+216 GDGEVFLASD

-244 FVEIKNGQY
+244 FVEIKNGNYQ
-253 KLFDSELN
+253 LFDIN
-261 EIEREIQEIDWEVSE
+261 MNKVTRDIQEIDWEVSE
-276 AEKLGHDHFMY
+276 AEKSGHDHYMY

-298 RTISGRLETT
+298 RTIAGRLEVG
-308 SKEIPIKQDEASK
+308 SEEIPIDLKKAKQF
-321 YEKIWIVACGTAYH
+321 EKIWIVACGTAYH

-392 KENGAHVLALVNV
+392 KENNSHVLALVNV

-417 FYLHVGPEIGVAS
+417 LYLHVGPEIGVAS

-440 QLLLAKHWDSANKL
+440 QLLLAKHWDESNKL
-454 DVSFDEIAELPKLIE
+454 ETTFNEIKQLPSLIK
-469 ETMDCEKQIKDLS
+469 ETLKCEAQIKEIS
-482 EKIYKKNDIYFIGRG
+482 KSINEKKDIYFIGRG

-526 KHGTLALIEDG
+526 KHGTLALIQDG
-537 TPIIVT
+537 TPVIVT
-543 ASQNHLL
+543 ASQHHLL
-550 DKTTSNVQEVIAR
+550 DKTTSNVQEVKAR

-572 NQSEKLENIS
+572 NSSKKLQDIS
-582 DEYVTLP
+582 NDYVTLP
-589 DSNEILTTVISI
+589 EASEMLSTIVSI

>member
-1 MALFGS
+1 MCGIIGYSGPKQPLPI
-7 ARDAS
+7 
-12 LVRSVNRELINNF
+12 L
-25 VDMEVAFYKLVL
+25 L
-37 EDSRANIYDESDN
+37 EGLSRLEY
-50 KVYYSPMRIPCLIEK
+50 R
-65 GEKNYVGDDAGYDS
+65 GYDS
-79 TREGFFNFLRDDL
+79 AGIAITDGPNLTIEKKEGKLQVL
-92 KDSNIKGNI
+92 KDHLINKEINGNI
-101 GIGHTRWATHGVP
+101 GIGHTRWATHGIP
-114 NDVNAHPHS
+114 SDENAHPHY
-123 DNSEEFAII
+123 DRNKDFAII
-132 HNGIIENYAEI
+132 HNGIIENYAEM
-143 KKDLLE
+143 KE
-149 EGFEFKSDTDTEVV
+149 ELQSDDYQFESETDTEVV

-168 RKWNGQLLKTVTDVA
+168 KQWTGNLLETVCKVA
-183 KNLEGTYALVVTTTK
+183 KELDGTYALVVTTTK
-198 EEGTI
+198 QSDTI
-203 VAGRLMSPLVLGV
+203 VAGRMMSPLVLGV
-216 GENEVFLASD
+216 GEGEVFLASD

-244 FVEIKNGQY
+244 FVEIKDGSYQ
-253 KLFDSELN
+253 LFDINMNKIS
-261 EIEREIQEIDWEVSE
+261 REVQEIDWEVSE
-276 AEKLGHDHFMY
+276 AEKSGHDHFMY
-287 KEILEQSEVIE
+287 KEILEQAEVIE
-298 RTISGRLETT
+298 RTITGRLEIG
-308 SKEIPIKQDEASK
+308 SEEIPVDLNKAKQF
-321 YEKIWIVACGTAYH
+321 EKIWIVACGTAYH

-392 KENGAHVLALVNV
+392 KENNAHVLALVNV

-417 FYLHVGPEIGVAS
+417 LYLHVGPEIGVAS

-440 QLLLAKHWDSANKL
+440 QLLLAKHWDESENL
-454 DVSFDEIAELPKLIE
+454 ETTFDEIKQLPFLIK
-469 ETMDCEKQIKDLS
+469 ETLKCESQIKEIS
-482 EKIYKKNDIYFIGRG
+482 KSINEKKDIYFIGRG

-526 KHGTLALIEDG
+526 KHGTLALIENG
-537 TPIIVT
+537 TPVIVT
-543 ASQNHLL
+543 ASQHHLL
-550 DKTTSNVQEVIAR
+550 DKTTSNVQEVKAR

-572 NQSEKLENIS
+572 NSSKKLQDIS
-582 DEYVTLP
+582 NDYVTLP
-589 DSNEILTTVISI
+589 EASEMLSTIVSI

>member
-1 MALFGS
+1 MCGIIGYSGPKQPLPI
-7 ARDAS
+7 
-12 LVRSVNRELINNF
+12 L
-25 VDMEVAFYKLVL
+25 L
-37 EDSRANIYDESDN
+37 EGLSRLEY
-50 KVYYSPMRIPCLIEK
+50 R
-65 GEKNYVGDDAGYDS
+65 GYDS
-79 TREGFFNFLRDDL
+79 AGIAITDGPNLTIEKKEGKLQVL
-92 KDSNIKGNI
+92 KDHLLNKEINGNI

-114 NDVNAHPHS
+114 SDENAHPHY
-123 DNSEEFAII
+123 DRNKDFAII
-132 HNGIIENYAEI
+132 HNGIIENYAEM
-143 KKDLLE
+143 KE
-149 EGFEFKSDTDTEVV
+149 ELQSDDYQFESETDTEVV

-168 RKWNGQLLKTVTDVA
+168 KQWTGNLLETVCKVA
-183 KNLEGTYALVVTTTK
+183 KELDGTYALVVTTTK
-198 EEGTI
+198 QSDTI
-203 VAGRLMSPLVLGV
+203 VAGRMMSPLVLGV
-216 GENEVFLASD
+216 GEGEVFLASD

-244 FVEIKNGQY
+244 FVEIKDGSYQ
-253 KLFDSELN
+253 LFDINMNKIS
-261 EIEREIQEIDWEVSE
+261 REVQEIDWEVSE
-276 AEKLGHDHFMY
+276 AEKSGHDHFMY
-287 KEILEQSEVIE
+287 KEILEQAEVIE
-298 RTISGRLETT
+298 RTITGRLEIG
-308 SKEIPIKQDEASK
+308 SEEIPVDLNKAKQF
-321 YEKIWIVACGTAYH
+321 EKIWIVACGTAYH

-346 VLGVPV
+346 VLGIPV

-392 KENGAHVLALVNV
+392 KENNAHVLALVNV

-417 FYLHVGPEIGVAS
+417 LYLHVGPEIGVAS

-440 QLLLAKHWDSANKL
+440 QLLLAKHWDESENL
-454 DVSFDEIAELPKLIE
+454 ETTFDEIKQLPFLIK
-469 ETMDCEKQIKDLS
+469 ETLKCESQIKEIS
-482 EKIYKKNDIYFIGRG
+482 KSINEKKDIYFIGRG

-526 KHGTLALIEDG
+526 KHGTLALIENG
-537 TPIIVT
+537 TPVIVT
-543 ASQNHLL
+543 ASQHHLL
-550 DKTTSNVQEVIAR
+550 DKTTSNVQEVKAR

-572 NQSEKLENIS
+572 NSSKKLQDIS
-582 DEYVTLP
+582 NDYVTLP
-589 DSNEILTTVISI
+589 EASEMLSTIVSI

>member
-1 MALFGS
+1 MCGIIGYSGPKQPLPILLGGLS
-7 ARDAS
+7 R
-12 LVRSVNRELINNF
+12 
-25 VDMEVAFYKLVL
+25 L
-37 EDSRANIYDESDN
+37 EYR
-50 KVYYSPMRIPCLIEK
+50 
-65 GEKNYVGDDAGYDS
+65 GYDS
-79 TREGFFNFLRDDL
+79 AGIAISDGENIIIEKKEGKLQVL
-92 KDSNIKGNI
+92 KDHLLDSKIKGNI

-114 NDVNAHPHS
+114 SDENAHPHY
-123 DNSEEFAII
+123 DNNQDFAII

-143 KKDLLE
+143 KE
-149 EGFEFKSDTDTEVV
+149 ELQKEDYQFESETDTEVV

-168 RKWNGQLLKTVTDVA
+168 RQWTGNLLETVCKVA
-183 KNLEGTYALVVTTTK
+183 KELDGTYALVVTTTK
-198 EEGTI
+198 QSNTI
-203 VAGRLMSPLVLGV
+203 VAGRMMSPLVLGV
-216 GENEVFLASD
+216 GDGEVFLASD

-244 FVEIKNGQY
+244 FVEIKNGNYQ
-253 KLFDSELN
+253 LFDINMN
-261 EIEREIQEIDWEVSE
+261 EVTRDIQEIDWEVSE
-276 AEKLGHDHFMY
+276 AEKSGHDHYMY

-298 RTISGRLETT
+298 RTIAGRLEVG
-308 SKEIPIKQDEASK
+308 SEEIPIDLKKAKQF
-321 YEKIWIVACGTAYH
+321 EKIWIVACGTAYH

-363 EPIVGEN
+363 DPIVGEN
-370 DLGIVISQSG
+370 DLAIVISQSG

-392 KENGAHVLALVNV
+392 KENNSHVLALVNV

-417 FYLHVGPEIGVAS
+417 LYLHVGPEIGVAS

-440 QLLLAKHWDSANKL
+440 QLLLAKHWDESNKL
-454 DVSFDEIAELPKLIE
+454 EITFNEIKQLPSLIK
-469 ETMDCEKQIKDLS
+469 ETLKCEAQIKEIS
-482 EKIYKKNDIYFIGRG
+482 KSINEKKDIYFIGRG

-526 KHGTLALIEDG
+526 KHGTLALIQDG
-537 TPIIVT
+537 TPVIVT
-543 ASQNHLL
+543 ASQHHLL
-550 DKTTSNVQEVIAR
+550 DKTTSNVQEVKAR

-572 NQSEKLENIS
+572 NSSKKLQDIS
-582 DEYVTLP
+582 NDYVTLP
-589 DSNEILTTVISI
+589 EASEMLSTIVSI

>member
-1 MALFGS
+1 MCGIVGYSGPKETLPI
-7 ARDAS
+7 
-12 LVRSVNRELINNF
+12 LI
-25 VDMEVAFYKLVL
+25 DGLSRL
-37 EDSRANIYDESDN
+37 EYR
-50 KVYYSPMRIPCLIEK
+50 
-65 GEKNYVGDDAGYDS
+65 GYDS
-79 TREGFFNFLRDDL
+79 AGIAISDGNKITVEKKEGKLDVLKNHL

-168 RKWNGQLLKTVTDVA
+168 RKWNGELLRTVTEVA
-183 KNLEGTYALVVTTTK
+183 KTLEGTYALVVTTTK

-253 KLFDSELN
+253 KLFDSDLN

-287 KEILEQSEVIE
+287 KEILEQAEVIE
-298 RTISGRLETT
+298 RTISGRLELT
-308 SKEIPIKQDEASK
+308 SEEIPINLDEASK

-469 ETMDCEKQIKDLS
+469 ETMACEKQIKDIS

>member
-1 MALFGS
+1 MCGIIGYSGPKQPLPILLDGLS
-7 ARDAS
+7 R
-12 LVRSVNRELINNF
+12 
-25 VDMEVAFYKLVL
+25 L
-37 EDSRANIYDESDN
+37 EYR
-50 KVYYSPMRIPCLIEK
+50 
-65 GEKNYVGDDAGYDS
+65 GYDS
-79 TREGFFNFLRDDL
+79 AGIAITDGPNLTIEKKEGKLQVL
-92 KDSNIKGNI
+92 KDHLLNTEINGNI

-114 NDVNAHPHS
+114 SDENAHPHY
-123 DNSEEFAII
+123 DRNKDFAII
-132 HNGIIENYAEI
+132 HNGIIENYAEM
-143 KKDLLE
+143 KE
-149 EGFEFKSDTDTEVV
+149 ELQSDDYQFESETDTEVV

-168 RKWNGQLLKTVTDVA
+168 KQWTGNLLETVCKVA
-183 KNLEGTYALVVTTTK
+183 KELDGTYALVVTTTK
-198 EEGTI
+198 QSDTI
-203 VAGRLMSPLVLGV
+203 VAGRMMSPLVLGV
-216 GENEVFLASD
+216 GEGEVFLASD

-244 FVEIKNGQY
+244 FVEIKDGSYQ
-253 KLFDSELN
+253 LFDINMNKIS
-261 EIEREIQEIDWEVSE
+261 REVQEIDWEVSE
-276 AEKLGHDHFMY
+276 AEKSGHDHFMY
-287 KEILEQSEVIE
+287 KEILEQAEVIE
-298 RTISGRLETT
+298 RTITGRLEIG
-308 SKEIPIKQDEASK
+308 SEEIPVDLNKAKQF
-321 YEKIWIVACGTAYH
+321 EKIWIVACGTAYH

-392 KENGAHVLALVNV
+392 KENNAHVLALVNV

-417 FYLHVGPEIGVAS
+417 LYLHVGPEIGVAS

-440 QLLLAKHWDSANKL
+440 QLLLAKHWDESENL
-454 DVSFDEIAELPKLIE
+454 ETTFDEIKQLPLLIK
-469 ETMDCEKQIKDLS
+469 ETLKCESQIKEIS
-482 EKIYKKNDIYFIGRG
+482 KSINEKKDIYFIGRG

-526 KHGTLALIEDG
+526 KHGTLALIENG
-537 TPIIVT
+537 TPVIVT
-543 ASQNHLL
+543 ASQHHLL
-550 DKTTSNVQEVIAR
+550 DKTTSNVQEVKAR

-572 NQSEKLENIS
+572 NSSKKLQDIS
-582 DEYVTLP
+582 NDYVTLP
-589 DSNEILTTVISI
+589 EASEMLSTIVSI

>member
-1 MALFGS
+1 MCGIIGYSGPKQPLPILLDGLS
-7 ARDAS
+7 R
-12 LVRSVNRELINNF
+12 
-25 VDMEVAFYKLVL
+25 L
-37 EDSRANIYDESDN
+37 EYR
-50 KVYYSPMRIPCLIEK
+50 
-65 GEKNYVGDDAGYDS
+65 GYDS
-79 TREGFFNFLRDDL
+79 AGIAITDGPNLTIEKKEGKLQVL
-92 KDSNIKGNI
+92 KDHLLNTEIKGNI

-114 NDVNAHPHS
+114 SDENAHPHY
-123 DNSEEFAII
+123 DRNKDFAII
-132 HNGIIENYAEI
+132 HNGIIENYAEM
-143 KKDLLE
+143 KE
-149 EGFEFKSDTDTEVV
+149 ELQSDDYQFESETDTEVV

-168 RKWNGQLLKTVTDVA
+168 KQWTGNLLETVCKVA
-183 KNLEGTYALVVTTTK
+183 KELDGTYALVVTTTK
-198 EEGTI
+198 QSDTI
-203 VAGRLMSPLVLGV
+203 VAGRMMSPLVLGV
-216 GENEVFLASD
+216 GEGEVFLASD

-244 FVEIKNGQY
+244 FVEIKDGSYQ
-253 KLFDSELN
+253 LFDINMNKIS
-261 EIEREIQEIDWEVSE
+261 REVQEIDWKVSE
-276 AEKLGHDHFMY
+276 AEKSGHDHFMY
-287 KEILEQSEVIE
+287 KEILEQAEVIE
-298 RTISGRLETT
+298 RTITGRLEIG
-308 SKEIPIKQDEASK
+308 SEEIPVDLNKAKQF
-321 YEKIWIVACGTAYH
+321 EKIWIVACGTAYH

-392 KENGAHVLALVNV
+392 KENNAHVLALVNV

-417 FYLHVGPEIGVAS
+417 LYLHVGPEIGVAS

-440 QLLLAKHWDSANKL
+440 QLLLAKHWDESENL
-454 DVSFDEIAELPKLIE
+454 ETTFDEIKQLPFLIK
-469 ETMDCEKQIKDLS
+469 ETLKCESQIKEIS
-482 EKIYKKNDIYFIGRG
+482 KSINEKKDIYFIGRG

-526 KHGTLALIEDG
+526 KHGTLALIENG
-537 TPIIVT
+537 TPVIVT
-543 ASQNHLL
+543 ASQHHLL
-550 DKTTSNVQEVIAR
+550 DKTTSNVQEVKAR

-572 NQSEKLENIS
+572 NSSKKLQDIS
-582 DEYVTLP
+582 NDYVTLP
-589 DSNEILTTVISI
+589 EASEMLSTIVSI

>member
-1 MALFGS
+1 MCGIIGYSGPKQPLPILLGGLS
-7 ARDAS
+7 R
-12 LVRSVNRELINNF
+12 
-25 VDMEVAFYKLVL
+25 L
-37 EDSRANIYDESDN
+37 EYR
-50 KVYYSPMRIPCLIEK
+50 
-65 GEKNYVGDDAGYDS
+65 GYDS
-79 TREGFFNFLRDDL
+79 AGIAISDGENIIIEKKEGKLQVL
-92 KDSNIKGNI
+92 KDHLLDSKIKGNI

-114 NDVNAHPHS
+114 SDENAHPHY
-123 DNSEEFAII
+123 DNNQDFAII

-143 KKDLLE
+143 KE
-149 EGFEFKSDTDTEVV
+149 ELQKEDYQFESETDTEVV

-168 RKWNGQLLKTVTDVA
+168 RQWTGNLLETVCKVA
-183 KNLEGTYALVVTTTK
+183 KELDGTYALVVTTTK
-198 EEGTI
+198 QSNTI
-203 VAGRLMSPLVLGV
+203 VAGRMMSPLVLGV
-216 GENEVFLASD
+216 GDGEVFLASD

-244 FVEIKNGQY
+244 FVEIKNGNYQ
-253 KLFDSELN
+253 LFDIN
-261 EIEREIQEIDWEVSE
+261 MNKVTRDIQEIDWEVSE
-276 AEKLGHDHFMY
+276 AEKSGHDHYMY

-298 RTISGRLETT
+298 RTIAGRLEVG
-308 SKEIPIKQDEASK
+308 SEEIPIDLKKAKQF
-321 YEKIWIVACGTAYH
+321 EKIWIVACGTAYH
-335 AGLFGKDLFEK
+335 AGLFGKVLFEK

-392 KENGAHVLALVNV
+392 KENNSHVLALVNV

-417 FYLHVGPEIGVAS
+417 LYLHVGPEIGVAS

-440 QLLLAKHWDSANKL
+440 QLLLAKHWDESNKL
-454 DVSFDEIAELPKLIE
+454 EITFNEIKQLPSLIK
-469 ETMDCEKQIKDLS
+469 ETLKCEAQIKEIS
-482 EKIYKKNDIYFIGRG
+482 KSINEKKDIYFIGRG

-526 KHGTLALIEDG
+526 KHGTLALIQDG
-537 TPIIVT
+537 TPVIVT
-543 ASQNHLL
+543 ASQHHLL
-550 DKTTSNVQEVIAR
+550 DKTTSNVQEVKAR

-572 NQSEKLENIS
+572 NSSKKLQDIS
-582 DEYVTLP
+582 NDYVTLP
-589 DSNEILTTVISI
+589 EASEMLSTIVSI